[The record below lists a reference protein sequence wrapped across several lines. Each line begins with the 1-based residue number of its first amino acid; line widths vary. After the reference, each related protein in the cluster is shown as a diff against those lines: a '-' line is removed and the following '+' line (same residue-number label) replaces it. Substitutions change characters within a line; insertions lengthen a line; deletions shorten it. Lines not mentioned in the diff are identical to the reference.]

1 MTSPGPVLTAKC
13 QSCRVGLN
21 TFESENIYLI
31 STPYFDFD
39 SKILKKLKN
48 VLSVVDFGT
57 PKFAFLFTKGQ
68 DNLIAMTIAAGFFK
82 SIYYFYGSLSFLGN
96 LVITSCCIMKSN
108 STRRRN
114 VISLLLCFC
123 YTLALLVIKNNHL

>member
-1 MTSPGPVLTAKC
+1 MTSSGPVLTAKC
-13 QSCRVGLN
+13 QSCGVGLN
-21 TFESENIYLI
+21 TFESENIYPI
-31 STPYFDFD
+31 STPDFDFN

-48 VLSVVDFGT
+48 VPSFVASEQLSLL
-57 PKFAFLFTKGQ
+57 LFTKGQ
-68 DNLIAMTIAAGFFK
+68 DNLMAMTIAAGFFK
-82 SIYYFYGSLSFLGN
+82 SIYYFYESLSFLGN

-114 VISLLLCFC
+114 AISLLLCFC